1 MQVCVLTHYISS
13 RLSAFLSGNTL
24 ILIAKYIFR
33 AENTD
38 FHVTLYRR
46 VRANFCRFESNIQY
60 KI

>member
-1 MQVCVLTHYISS
+1 MSHLGF
-13 RLSAFLSGNTL
+13 LAFLSGNTL

-38 FHVTLYRR
+38 FYMTLYGR

-60 KI
+60 EI